1 MCAVDRRV
9 IWRRET
15 STSVSTSECAVFVVG
30 SYLRLGGLMLRGVQ
44 QDKDT
49 PEMVGAA

>member
-1 MCAVDRRV
+1 MRAADQRV
-9 IWRRET
+9 IWGRET
-15 STSVSTSECAVFVVG
+15 ATSVCTSDVFVVS

-49 PEMVGAA
+49 PEMIGAA